1 MNLFKPAKKVQKVY
15 FRFGE
20 DQFVLLSVFIF
31 TASKQNWNKNDIQKV
46 LEEARKS
53 DYRHLVNT
61 LKNHSQK

>member
-1 MNLFKPAKKVQKVY
+1 MNLFKPAKTVQKVY

-20 DQFVLLSVFIF
+20 DQFVLLAVFIF
-31 TASKQNWNKNDIQKV
+31 TASKQNWNKHDIQKV
-46 LEEARKS
+46 LQEARKS